1 MTPSWKSRWHMV
13 TKWKIF
19 RVTGEGNSTIN
30 GEFPYKSQWRGAFVF
45 SLICAWIKGWISNRD
60 AGDLRRHH
68 AHYDVTVMRKNCF
81 FFHPVLTSVLA
92 GTRVT
97 LLHEQHALMEL
108 RLWLRQMRVVAGD
121 FSILI
126 ESRRRNRYNNCLSVG
141 TWHGVCSIRKGLLRS
156 DRHE

>member
-1 MTPSWKSRWHMV
+1 MSWRHHGNLDGTWWQNGKFSALLVRGIQRSKPVTRSFRVFSDLRLNKRLNKQSRRRWFETPSRSL
-13 TKWKIF
+13 
-19 RVTGEGNSTIN
+19 
-30 GEFPYKSQWRGAFVF
+30 WRYCNEKE
-45 SLICAWIKGWISNRD
+45 L
-60 AGDLRRHH
+60 
-68 AHYDVTVMRKNCF
+68 F
-81 FFHPVLTSVLA
+81 FFHPVWTSVLV

-126 ESRRRNRYNNCLSVG
+126 ESRRRNRCNNCLSVG